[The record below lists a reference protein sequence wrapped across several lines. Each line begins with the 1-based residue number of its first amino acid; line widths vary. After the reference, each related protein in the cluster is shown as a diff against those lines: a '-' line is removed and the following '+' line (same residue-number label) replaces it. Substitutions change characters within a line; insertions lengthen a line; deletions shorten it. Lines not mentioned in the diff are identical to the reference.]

1 MQLLLSTGNP
11 LEIEGEF
18 LGEPWVR
25 VQAPQVSG
33 RPYDF
38 KTWFIQRLQKFVVT
52 CLDLLYFPIF
62 CSNSICKEI

>member
-52 CLDLLYFPIF
+52 SNLSRLTIF
-62 CSNSICKEI
+62 SNILFK

>member
-18 LGEPWVR
+18 LGEAGVP

-52 CLDLLYFPIF
+52 SNPSRLTIF
-62 CSNSICKEI
+62 SNILFK